1 MNKKIVLA
9 LSLIL
14 LVLVGAFTTITYA
27 WLTSTGSSDS
37 INYKVGNIDYTI
49 TGPVIDEDTFVVPGQ
64 TIASDFT
71 IVNKSNIDTNLKVQ
85 FTVTVDVTNAK
96 NPQVASTFTIG
107 DSADDHLLLTPNTD
121 WVLGDDGFLY
131 FGAIDV
137 DTLEDVIEANTNP
150 SAPILGLQLNGELI
164 GNDYSGA
171 VITIEATF
179 YAKQDAYVKWENIG
193 NINWSAGI

>member
-1 MNKKIVLA
+1 MNKKIVLV

-14 LVLVGAFTTITYA
+14 LVLIGAFTTITYA

-37 INYKVGNIDYTI
+37 IDYKVGNIDYTI
-49 TGPVIDEDTFVVPGQ
+49 TGPAVEENTFVVPGQ

-85 FTVTVDVTNAK
+85 FTVTVDVTSAK
-96 NPQVASTFTIG
+96 NPQAASTFTIG
-107 DSADDHLLLTPNTD
+107 DSDDDHLLLTLNSD

-137 DTLEDVIEANTNP
+137 ETLEDVIAANTNP
-150 SAPILGLQLNGELI
+150 SSPIVGLKLNGDLI

-179 YAKQDAYVKWENIG
+179 YAKQDAYVTWENLG
-193 NINWSAGI
+193 SINWSTGI